1 MAQDV
6 TIKRTLLPAATVD
19 DLDRKI
25 YQIEYRVGELPPHFV
40 FIEEKKWTKEAEVK
54 AVQADMKKRMAGPA
68 AETITIEE

>member
-19 DLDRKI
+19 DLDRKM

-54 AVQADMKKRMAGPA
+54 AVQADIKKRLAGAP
-68 AETITIEE
+68 AETISIEV